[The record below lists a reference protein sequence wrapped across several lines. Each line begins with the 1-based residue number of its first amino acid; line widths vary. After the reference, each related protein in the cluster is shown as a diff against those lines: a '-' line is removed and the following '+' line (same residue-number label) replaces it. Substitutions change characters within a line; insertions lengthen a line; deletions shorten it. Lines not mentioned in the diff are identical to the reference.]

1 MAPKKKPLPLSV
13 SQRLIAEE
21 RVNVAKRT
29 TQRIAQLLSTSKES
43 IGQEN
48 EATQIEIPMR
58 EVLVEV
64 VEWHGCLNLFCFALL
79 LLCVNLLYFQWLYV
93 NKVDKV

>member
-13 SQRLIAEE
+13 SQRLIAEK

-29 TQRIAQLLSTSKES
+29 TQRIAQLLSTSEGS

-48 EATQIEIPMR
+48 KATQTEIPMR

-79 LLCVNLLYFQWLYV
+79 LLCVNLLYFQ
-93 NKVDKV
+93 

>member
-13 SQRLIAEE
+13 SQRLIAEK

-29 TQRIAQLLSTSKES
+29 TQLIAQLLSTSEES
-43 IGQEN
+43 RGQEN
-48 EATQIEIPMR
+48 KATQTEIPMR

-79 LLCVNLLYFQWLYV
+79 LLCVNLLYFQ
-93 NKVDKV
+93 